1 MSDTKI
7 GFIGL
12 GLMGSAMVENLQA
25 RGYNL
30 TIVANRSRTAIDAA
44 VARGANEVG
53 TAREVAE
60 QSDIIMLCMDT
71 SANVEARMRG
81 ADGIIAGLQNGAVV
95 VDFGTSL
102 PASTRTLAQEVAAAG
117 GQMLDAPLGRT
128 PAHAQEGKLN
138 IMAAGDKAAYDKIE
152 PVLKDM
158 GENVFHLGASGSGH
172 TVKLLNNFLG
182 MSIAN
187 AVAELYAVADLQGVD
202 RQSVYNVISAG
213 PLHSM
218 MMDFVSKY
226 ALEGSDEALAF
237 SIKNGAK
244 DIGYYAQML
253 EDAGTSSSLVSCAN
267 HAMKEAIANGKGEDM
282 IPIMMDHYKEK
293 LGN

>member
-1 MSDTKI
+1 MSEAKI
-7 GFIGL
+7 GFMGL
-12 GLMGSAMVENLQA
+12 GLMGAAMVENLQA
-25 RGYNL
+25 RGYAV
-30 TIVANRSRTAIDAA
+30 TVIANRSRTNIDAA
-44 VARGANEVG
+44 VARGATEVH
-53 TAREVAE
+53 TPKELAE
-60 QSDIIMLCMDT
+60 ASDIVMLCMDT
-71 SANVEARMRG
+71 SVNVEARMRG
-81 ADGIIAGLQNGAVV
+81 EDGVIAGLQEGAVI

-102 PASTRTLAQEVAAAG
+102 PASTRALASEVAAAG

-128 PAHAQEGKLN
+128 PAHALEGKLN

-244 DIGYYAQML
+244 DIGYYAQMI
-253 EDAGTSSSLVSCAN
+253 EDAGARSSLVGCTNA
-267 HAMKEAIANGKGEDM
+267 AMQYAISNGKGDEM
-282 IPIMMDHYKEK
+282 IPIMMDHYKER
-293 LGN
+293 LGS

>member
-1 MSDTKI
+1 MSEAKI
-7 GFIGL
+7 GFMGL
-12 GLMGSAMVENLQA
+12 GLMGAAMVENLQA
-25 RGYNL
+25 RGYAV
-30 TIVANRSRTAIDAA
+30 TVIANRSRTNIDAA
-44 VARGANEVG
+44 VARGATEVH
-53 TAREVAE
+53 TPKELAE
-60 QSDIIMLCMDT
+60 ASDIVMLCMDT
-71 SANVEARMRG
+71 SVNVEARMRG
-81 ADGIIAGLQNGAVV
+81 EDGVIAGLQEGAVI

-102 PASTRTLAQEVAAAG
+102 PASTRALASEVAAAG

-128 PAHAQEGKLN
+128 PAHALDGKLN

-244 DIGYYAQML
+244 DIGYYAQMI
-253 EDAGTSSSLVSCAN
+253 EDAGARSSLVGCTNA
-267 HAMKEAIANGKGEDM
+267 AMQYAISNGKGDEM
-282 IPIMMDHYKEK
+282 IPIMMDHYKER
-293 LGN
+293 LGS